1 MMSTRTTFL
10 VVLIALTSM
19 AFGAGRAM
27 TVCGTD
33 LQVQDD
39 GSGLANELVI
49 SEINPGDYIE
59 LFNASDA
66 DIVIDNEAYE
76 VCSPFIYAAL
86 ADLIPGA
93 VVQAKSY
100 VLLPWPA
107 GFSDTDAG
115 GEILLYRERPF
126 SEPMNIMDFVCW
138 GTNPHASRKGMAEG
152 VGKWTG
158 DCAGAI
164 SSGSIN
170 RLASTTGVL
179 ATNYRDAA
187 PSPLDCL
194 FSDSFESGDLSGWDS
209 TVGVP

>member
-1 MMSTRTTFL
+1 MSTRTTLL
-10 VVLIALTSM
+10 VAILTL
-19 AFGAGRAM
+19 APTTFGAVRA
-27 TVCGTD
+27 TAACGTD
-33 LQVQDD
+33 LQVLDD

-59 LFNASDA
+59 IFNASDN
-66 DIVIDNEAYE
+66 DIVIDAEAYE

-86 ADLIPGA
+86 TDLIPGI

-100 VLLPWPA
+100 VVLPWPA

-115 GEILLYRERPF
+115 GEILLYRRRPF
-126 SEPMNIMDFVCW
+126 MEPMNIMDFVCW
-138 GTNPHASRKGMAEG
+138 GTNPHGSRKGMAEG

-164 SSGSIN
+164 TSGSIN

-194 FSDSFESGDLSGWDS
+194 FADSFESGDFSGWDS